1 MFASYD
7 RSLLNTNLSTINE
20 AAFFKYSNCCALDCL
35 AMSVGSGNLVG
46 CLCLSVN
53 PSTDIAVAITLDLRM
68 MNSMSGL
75 HVYKGVVG
83 TQ

>member
-35 AMSVGSGNLVG
+35 SMSIGSGNLIG
-46 CLCLSVN
+46 CLRLFVN
-53 PSTDIAVAITLDLRM
+53 PSTDVAAAITLDLRM
-68 MNSMSGL
+68 MSSRSGL
-75 HVYKGVVG
+75 HIYKGVVG
-83 TQ
+83 IQ

>member
-1 MFASYD
+1 
-7 RSLLNTNLSTINE
+7 
-20 AAFFKYSNCCALDCL
+20 
-35 AMSVGSGNLVG
+35 MSVGSGNLVS

-53 PSTDIAVAITLDLRM
+53 PSTDIAAAITLDLRM

-75 HVYKGVVG
+75 PVYKGVVG

>member
-1 MFASYD
+1 
-7 RSLLNTNLSTINE
+7 
-20 AAFFKYSNCCALDCL
+20 
-35 AMSVGSGNLVG
+35 MSVGSGNLVG

-53 PSTDIAVAITLDLRM
+53 PSTDIAAAITHNLRM

-75 HVYKGVVG
+75 PVYKGVVG